1 MPDISPL
8 LIRSCIEATGPSG
21 HSCGECGR
29 TPLAGERLHHLS
41 SGSVL
46 CALCFGALPDD
57 QRVAV
62 STDRVLA
69 GERPLAVRPIA
80 A

>member
-8 LIRSCIEATGPSG
+8 LIRRCIEATGPSG

-29 TPLAGERLHHLS
+29 TPLAGERLHHLG
-41 SGSVL
+41 SGAVL
-46 CALCFGALPDD
+46 CALCFAALPDD
-57 QRVAV
+57 ERVAV
-62 STDRVLA
+62 ATDRVPA
-69 GERPLAVRPIA
+69 GDRPLAVVRTA